1 MNFKGK
7 AEDTS
12 VKEQTYDSIAK
23 YMAKNV
29 ITFSEDQ
36 PIVDAI
42 DVMLDKRI
50 SGAPVLSEKGE
61 LIGILSEKDCL
72 KIIVDRAYHNHPN
85 QKSTV
90 KDYMSREV
98 ATVDIDK
105 DVAEVA
111 NMFLSSNFRRFPVVE
126 NGKLKGQVSRR
137 DVMKATRDLKG
148 TTW

>member
-1 MNFKGK
+1 
-7 AEDTS
+7 
-12 VKEQTYDSIAK
+12 
-23 YMAKNV
+23 
-29 ITFSEDQ
+29 
-36 PIVDAI
+36 
-42 DVMLDKRI
+42 MLDKII